1 VCYQDLALL
10 LALDLIFPRPA
21 QILEQTRRPVFPVP
35 FSVQQPSP
43 GLSFSPFVELSLNQ
57 FRSSIPPGRPSFS
70 SVVIFCAIFHVFS
83 TGVSTQ
89 AKQCFLLMP
98 KCALASSLPPTATNS
113 SWRGFLN
120 TRPWSPVNAHTAR
133 RYRISGLRCS
143 CRCAIVG
150 LDSRCSILCW
160 PLASNFPRNSESC
173 AQSFSTERE

>member
-35 FSVQQPSP
+35 FSVQQPSL

-89 AKQCFLLMP
+89 TKQCFLLMP
-98 KCALASSLPPTATNS
+98 KCALASSLPPTAIESTLTPPADTAS
-113 SWRGFLN
+113 VGFGVLAAAPSWAW
-120 TRPWSPVNAHTAR
+120 TPAAR
-133 RYRISGLRCS
+133 FF
-143 CRCAIVG
+143 VG
-150 LDSRCSILCW
+150 LWHRIFLATASHVPSRSL
-160 PLASNFPRNSESC
+160 LNVSK
-173 AQSFSTERE
+173 ERV